1 VICRG
6 DAFLFSIWIATYSNN
21 TATIATI
28 ATIGSVSFQSS
39 AKVSLKVSVVSSFAS
54 FSDLRLRRVIFEI
67 SAWNLRCVESVLNYI
82 TNHYNIA
89 DCRLLQIL
97 QYNGTASGACFSS
110 LSCPGCWANRRS
122 LLWRRSS
129 RRSRPSVPNFPSFV
143 RSQRDTGIGN
153 NDAAVNAYYIILLYY
168 MYNICNMYINVL
180 HISRISIPC
189 SSCKK
194 LAETSAGNPQL
205 APRFQESMAVLKPGI
220 SRTETQKY
228 RK

>member
-1 VICRG
+1 
-6 DAFLFSIWIATYSNN
+6 
-21 TATIATI
+21 
-28 ATIGSVSFQSS
+28 
-39 AKVSLKVSVVSSFAS
+39 
-54 FSDLRLRRVIFEI
+54 
-67 SAWNLRCVESVLNYI
+67 
-82 TNHYNIA
+82 
-89 DCRLLQIL
+89 
-97 QYNGTASGACFSS
+97 
-110 LSCPGCWANRRS
+110 
-122 LLWRRSS
+122 
-129 RRSRPSVPNFPSFV
+129 VPNFPSFV

-168 MYNICNMYINVL
+168 MYNMYINVL

-194 LAETSAGNPQL
+194 LVETSAGNPQL